1 LNDAYKGEVKT
12 EDFVVQSGAQVV
24 TAIAAGS
31 LDVCNAGSSPIVV
44 GYANGVKMTMPYLE
58 KVITDSEALVVRKEA
73 GITKIEDLKGRKIGL
88 PFNTSVH
95 FAMLAAHDQV
105 GMGPGDVE
113 LLNMKPDQIVAA
125 WQRGQL

>member
-1 LNDAYKGEVKT
+1 MAAQSFSRRAFNLLAANTAIATFAGGHLVGMRPAFAKETLSLRLGRFGSANPHTYAVATGSFEKALNDAYKGEVKT

-58 KVITDSEALVVRKEA
+58 KVITDSE
-73 GITKIEDLKGRKIGL
+73 
-88 PFNTSVH
+88 
-95 FAMLAAHDQV
+95 
-105 GMGPGDVE
+105 
-113 LLNMKPDQIVAA
+113 
-125 WQRGQL
+125 